1 MIRFISSFSL
11 VALGLLGCAE
21 AHAEPHGPHIH
32 GEADL
37 AIVVEGDLVTI
48 HLTSAMYNI
57 TGFEHAPETT
67 TQREVLSSAVA
78 TLNSPDRLFGFSAPA
93 NCRSISGF
101 HSLQSDSDRAS
112 SHHDHDHSEDDADRH
127 TDLES
132 EYEFSC
138 NNMSRLQTIDVKLFE
153 AFGNLEKINAIVLF
167 VDQQMAKELTPTKST
182 LSLLELS
189 T

>member
-1 MIRFISSFSL
+1 MIRFIPSFSL

-57 TGFEHAPETT
+57 TGFEHAPETA

-93 NCRSISGF
+93 NCRSISGL
-101 HSLQSDSDRAS
+101 HSLQSDSGGAS
-112 SHHDHDHSEDDADRH
+112 SHHDHAEDDADGH

-138 NNMSRLQTIDVKLFE
+138 NNISRLQTIDVKLFE
-153 AFGNLEKINAIVLF
+153 AFGNLEKVNAVVFLL
-167 VDQQMAKELTPTKST
+167 DQQMAKELTPAKST

-189 T
+189 S